1 MRINNPSR
9 EIEINEENLETSWE
23 WNNSQNL
30 VSHRSY
36 HEMADRP
43 LSERDELSQLKFQM
57 KLLADLHGRQR
68 FLMREIRFLL
78 KV

>member
-1 MRINNPSR
+1 MRINDQSR
-9 EIEINEENLETSWE
+9 QIEITDEHSETSWE
-23 WNNSQNL
+23 WTTSQNL

-43 LSERDELSQLKFQM
+43 LIEMDELTQLKFQM

-68 FLMREIRFLL
+68 FLMREIRFLM